1 MSVVRETR
9 TTTLLWYAAF
19 HREPIYSAAY
29 SALWWP
35 EAGRATLP
43 VQTLSMQGRS
53 PTAGFI

>member
-29 SALWWP
+29 SAFWWP

-43 VQTLSMQGRS
+43 VLCRVALPPQAS
-53 PTAGFI
+53 FEWF